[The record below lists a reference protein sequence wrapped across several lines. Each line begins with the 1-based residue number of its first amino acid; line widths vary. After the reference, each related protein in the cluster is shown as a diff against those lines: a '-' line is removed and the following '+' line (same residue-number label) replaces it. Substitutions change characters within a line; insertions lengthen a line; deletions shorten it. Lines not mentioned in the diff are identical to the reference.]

1 MLINPVDK
9 KMETQNKHTTTSNR
23 QSDLIESEES
33 PMPASS
39 YYYLLFKVIC
49 AWINKKDELAEEQ
62 RSQLF
67 GMQKE
72 YLGICFLN
80 SLVFPLRSLIK
91 QHEIYYNTGNY
102 INGLKSS
109 SKLYGRVASPEEAF
123 DVLIDQKTIV
133 RDGILVM
140 ANNFLSLKQ
149 AIDNSLKEQF
159 VRLCNE
165 AQQGMPDI
173 LLICG
178 FLRDESLVQI
188 HRNDIISVTD
198 ENGKE
203 LGDKGLEEIS
213 QELCSRRKNIMNIKG
228 ELPFL
233 HHYSGKKGEER
244 YPIQKAIVL
253 YKLTL
258 KYYFAT
264 LGSYSGSEVFKI
276 DNFQIKDRIL
286 FYRIMVP
293 VYLSTMKEAGL
304 DIDAFIQ
311 RWEDTYGNDSVWVAE
326 AKKLSKESSDP
337 IIEEPSTVKKGNG
350 TSQCWL
356 KDGIPETGG
365 TMAGKIDDWCRFL
378 NPLLKTF
385 QGYDEKDKN
394 RIKQITRISCSMIY
408 GVLEDIGYANDYASG
423 RYGKSFES
431 TMKKTTYAKDF
442 RRQDMKFYMKM
453 IKAYKDIMHY
463 IKDETTFS
471 RHGSIEPK
479 SEDKTYNKP
488 NNKNILTEIL
498 KDFEILSIECKD
510 SFYEQFLLNNILEFF
525 DVYKQLLQQIKR
537 EFKIKLETPQYNMN
551 KSTLENI
558 FIKSRNSSLQG
569 ADQINRRKQVLAHE
583 DQDGN
588 ESIGDGNV
596 VDDDTI
602 FEDIK
607 DILNEL
613 GSA

>member
-1 MLINPVDK
+1 MKN
-9 KMETQNKHTTTSNR
+9 QNKQNASPKT
-23 QSDLIESEES
+23 QSDLIGSENS
-33 PMPASS
+33 PMSASS

-91 QHEIYYNTGNY
+91 QHETYYNTGNY

-133 RDGILVM
+133 RDGILAM

-213 QELCSRRKNIMNIKG
+213 QELCSRRKNIMKIKG

-233 HHYSGKKGEER
+233 HHYSGKKEEER

-258 KYYFAT
+258 KNYFAT
-264 LGSYSGSEVFKI
+264 LGSYSGSEVVEI
-276 DNFQIKDRIL
+276 DNLHIKDRSL
-286 FYRIMVP
+286 FYKIAVP
-293 VYLSTMKEAGL
+293 VYISAMKEAGL
-304 DIDAFIQ
+304 DIDGFIQ
-311 RWEDTYGNDSVWVAE
+311 RWEDTYGSDSVWVME
-326 AKKLSKESSDP
+326 AKRNCQRSSTPIEIASSTTKER
-337 IIEEPSTVKKGNG
+337 NG
-350 TSQCWL
+350 KSQCWL
-356 KDGIPETGG
+356 KKGVLETEGSMATRFQKWCEFLIP
-365 TMAGKIDDWCRFL
+365 KLDKL
-378 NPLLKTF
+378 
-385 QGYDEKDKN
+385 QGYDKKPKK
-394 RIKQITRISCSMIY
+394 RIQQITMISCSIIY
-408 GVLEDIGYANDYASG
+408 GVLEDIGIAKVYTEG
-423 RYGKSFES
+423 RYGSSFND
-431 TMKKTTYAKDF
+431 TMSLTNIKGF
-442 RRQDMKFYMKM
+442 RRQDMITYMKM
-453 IKAYKDIMHY
+453 IKAYKSIMQFA
-463 IKDETTFS
+463 KDETSFS
-471 RHGSIEPK
+471 RHDTIEA
-479 SEDKTYNKP
+479 NKENKVHGMP
-488 NNKNILTEIL
+488 NHEEIKAEMRKEFLTIDSKN
-498 KDFEILSIECKD
+498 DFYSKFLSNNFD
-510 SFYEQFLLNNILEFF
+510 RFLDI
-525 DVYKQLLQQIKR
+525 YRQLLQRIKK
-537 EFKIKLETPQYNMN
+537 EFNIKLETPQYNIKRQIDSTLDSGN
-551 KSTLENI
+551 KSFSTQDDYSVDEEIQNI
-558 FIKSRNSSLQG
+558 F
-569 ADQINRRKQVLAHE
+569 
-583 DQDGN
+583 N
-588 ESIGDGNV
+588 EY
-596 VDDDTI
+596 
-602 FEDIK
+602 E
-607 DILNEL
+607 
-613 GSA
+613 SAEYD